1 MNFLYPNFLYGLFAV
16 LLPIIVHLFNFQ
28 RYKVVYFSNFQFLQ
42 NLQMQTKRQSTVKRW
57 LLLLT
62 RILIIVGIVFIFAHP
77 YSPNSSTTKTFAS
90 NSVCVFIDNSFSM
103 SDKGDDNT
111 LINKAKESAKQ
122 IVTAFS
128 PSDKFILLTNEMNA
142 EQFRTLSREDFLM
155 KLNDVKANT
164 ISRGISDISLKI
176 NDYLSGIKQSN
187 KKVFIISDFQKSSFD
202 LRNISFD
209 STCNVRLVH
218 LPHSSLNNLAID
230 SCWFEEPIFRQNQ
243 HLSLFVQVRNYSS
256 VPYENIP
263 LSIKINGKEKAT
275 ALCNISS
282 NGSAII
288 PLNFSISEIGVM
300 HGEIE
305 VNDPGEID
313 FDNSFY
319 VSFKIESQVNVLEV
333 YQYTPNP
340 FIKAIYSTDSIFQFT
355 SQPINSVK
363 YEEWPKYQL
372 IILSQPEKI
381 ASGTVSE
388 LIKYVNGGGAI
399 AFTPPS
405 VPVMDTSIIDFFKRE
420 CNVEFEII
428 DTTNLQVQQ
437 INNMHPLFN
446 QVFDGSLTG
455 VEFPIANRHYTVRD
469 VGGSFQELFR
479 LQNSDCVFGV
489 TRLNQGMVYVFGIAP
504 DDYFGNFSQHPIIVP
519 TFLNMAYTQSQNR
532 KLYYYIQN
540 QEVVRIRN
548 LEIQGDQV
556 LKFRSLDKKTEIIP
570 QFIAASG
577 EVQLVE
583 HNQLNHPGN
592 YEIIRDD
599 GPVEGVSFNYSSLES
614 DMSFFSNE
622 NLEELIAQQ
631 KMSNIKIQ
639 DYKQMVSQ
647 ADIYSDST
655 QSLHKWL
662 IFLVLLLV
670 LVEIAIIKLWK

>member
-1 MNFLYPNFLYGLFAV
+1 MNFLYPNFLYGLLAV
-16 LLPIIVHLFNFQ
+16 ILPIMVHLFNFQ

-57 LLLLT
+57 LLLLS
-62 RILIIVGIVFIFAHP
+62 RILIIVGIVLAFAHP
-77 YSPNSSTTKTFAS
+77 YFPDGSTNQKFAT
-90 NSVCVFIDNSFSM
+90 NSVCIFIDNSFSM
-103 SDKGDDNT
+103 NDKGDDNT

-122 IVTAFS
+122 IVSAYS

-142 EQFRTLSREDFLM
+142 EQFRTLSREDFLS

-164 ISRGISDISLKI
+164 ISRNITDISLKI

-187 KKVFIISDFQKSSFD
+187 KKVYLISDYQKSSFD
-202 LRNISFD
+202 FSQISFD
-209 STCNVRLVH
+209 STLSVSLIH
-218 LPHSSLNNLAID
+218 LPHPNLNNLAID

-243 HLSLFVQVRNYSS
+243 HLSLYVQVRNYGS

-275 ALCNISS
+275 ALCNIAA
-282 NGSAII
+282 NGSAVV
-288 PLNFSISEIGVM
+288 PLNFSINEIGVM

-313 FDNSFY
+313 FDNSFF

-333 YQYTPNP
+333 YENAPNP

-355 SQPINSVK
+355 SQQINSAK

-381 ASGTVSE
+381 ASGSASE

-405 VPVMDTSIIDFFKRE
+405 VSVMDPSIVDFFKRE
-420 CNVEFEII
+420 CNIVFESI

-437 INNMHPLFN
+437 INNLHPLFN
-446 QVFDGSLTG
+446 QVFDGSLAG
-455 VEFPIANRHYTVRD
+455 VELPIANRHFAVND
-469 VGGSFQELFR
+469 KGGNFQELFR
-479 LQNSDCVFGV
+479 LQNSDCVFGA
-489 TRLNQGMVYVFGIAP
+489 TRLNQGVVYVFGIAP
-504 DDYFGNFSQHPIIVP
+504 NDYFGNFSQHPIIVP
-519 TFLNMAYTQSQNR
+519 TFLNMANTQSQNR

-548 LEIQGDQV
+548 VDIKGDQI
-556 LKFRSLDKKTEIIP
+556 LKFRSLDKKVEVVP
-570 QFIAASG
+570 QLLIASG

-583 HNQLNHPGN
+583 NNQILFPGN
-592 YEIIRDD
+592 YDVANEDAL
-599 GPVEGVSFNYSSLES
+599 VEGVAFNYSPLES
-614 DMSFFSNE
+614 NMSFFSNE
-622 NLEELIAQQ
+622 NLKELISSK
-631 KMSNIKIQ
+631 KMKNINIQ
-639 DYKQMVSQ
+639 DYKQIASHSAV
-647 ADIYSDST
+647 YSDST
-655 QSLHKWL
+655 QSLYKWL
-662 IFLVLLLV
+662 ILFVLFFV
-670 LVEIAIIKLWK
+670 LVEIAILKLWK